1 MKYKTIVDSSK
12 VLKCKTLTVHFHARD
27 DEEARAYLKKK
38 WSDCPI
44 ITLNANTKNKY
55 EKENHK

>member
-44 ITLNANTKNKY
+44 ITLNANTKT
-55 EKENHK
+55 